1 VTTTYRGDNGMFIT
15 HPGFGKTFHIFDTE
29 NRSLCG
35 KVMMLRVDPI
45 KATPLLG
52 DEVYSKGTD
61 CKACFR
67 KAGLKLEEI
76 A

>member
-1 VTTTYRGDNGMFIT
+1 VTNDYRGKDGMFIT

-35 KVMMLRVDPI
+35 KAAMLRVDPV
-45 KATPLLG
+45 KATPFIG
-52 DEVYSKGTD
+52 DEVYSKGED

-67 KAGLKLEEI
+67 KAGLKVD